1 VTEIIE
7 PVPSR
12 IDQQKLAQDLVD
24 AARTDGVE
32 LIGPNGLLTGLT
44 KTVLETALDAELT
57 EHLGYDKHDPMGR
70 NRGNSGNGIR
80 SKTVLTEI
88 GPVETWGATGPGW
101 QLRPADRA

>member
-1 VTEIIE
+1 MTEIIE
-7 PVPSR
+7 PMPSR
-12 IDQQKLAQDLVD
+12 IDQEKLAHDLVE
-24 AARTDGVE
+24 AARADGVE

-70 NRGNSGNGIR
+70 NRGNSRNGTR
-80 SKTVLTEI
+80 AKTVLTEI

-101 QLRPADRA
+101 QL